1 MSQSNN
7 TKLKE
12 IKSKRVFFKI
22 HRQEKNEILAICD
35 EHIMGEELFSDEI
48 RIKVP
53 TKFYKGNEIEKEEA
67 LNLIKNY
74 RNINIF
80 GSVIDLG
87 LEREVI
93 REEAVIWLQNKNGER
108 IPHLLIFAM
117 PSL

>member
-7 TKLKE
+7 VE
-12 IKSKRVFFKI
+12 INNIKSDRVFFKI
-22 HRQEKNEILAICD
+22 HRKEKTEILAICD
-35 EHIMGEELFSDEI
+35 EYIMGQELFSDEI

-53 TKFYKGNEIEKEEA
+53 IKFYRGNEIQKEEA
-67 LNLIKNY
+67 LHLLKNY

-80 GSVIDLG
+80 GSVITLG
-87 LEREVI
+87 LEKEI
-93 REEAVIWLQNKNGER
+93 ISEEAVIWLQTKDGER